1 MCYILNI
8 YNIINIYINKKKTV
22 KHSKMT
28 ENEKK
33 LICEYCGINFKLK
46 KTLHDHQKNS
56 IKCLK
61 KQGKNIIIHK
71 CNNCEKEFKGDD
83 AYRRHIN
90 KCYEIPIT
98 YGCIYKIEPIVEHN
112 KYEIYFGST
121 KQNIE
126 MRFNFHHFHYNK
138 YINKD
143 ENYSYFSCYK
153 LFDKYGIDNCNIEI
167 VEKLENT
174 TKNKLLKQ
182 ENYYINTYYN
192 VNEQNA
198 YRSLDDDKQ
207 YYENYRIENKEKIKE
222 RNQNYYENNKEKIL
236 QQQKE
241 KRDNMT
247 EEERKQYLQH
257 RKETR
262 NAEQE
267 KETKSKLEKCQY
279 CNKEVR
285 HDHINEHY
293 NSNECRLARG
303 EELIIYKCEYC
314 DNEFSS
320 NSMYLKHKYKCN
332 KTQIL
337 TIHTDE
343 KTCIF
348 YKIYNKNNKNEYVV
362 FYTHDDI
369 KKAIRTD
376 RYDYKKYLENKE
388 IKQSKKP
395 NIKCE
400 FIEKNNGIDEC
411 EYEIIEE
418 HKYKTTGNIGDDKKY
433 CNNILKKYN

>member
-1 MCYILNI
+1 MTE
-8 YNIINIYINKKKTV
+8 KKKV
-22 KHSKMT
+22 
-28 ENEKK
+28 ECPYCKK
-33 LICEYCGINFKLK
+33 LLNYDYKKKIHEETNDCRKSRGLDTIQYKCNKCNEIFGCKKNYDRHIFKCS
-46 KTLHDHQKNS
+46 D
-56 IKCLK
+56 C
-61 KQGKNIIIHK
+61 III
-71 CNNCEKEFKGDD
+71 KGF
-83 AYRRHIN
+83 
-90 KCYEIPIT
+90 
-98 YGCIYKIEPIVEHN
+98 IYKIEPNIKLDENDV
-112 KYEIYFGST
+112 YYGST
-121 KQNIE
+121 TYKTVKQRYKIHCDN
-126 MRFNFHHFHYNK
+126 YKK
-138 YINKD
+138 YLNND
-143 ENYSYFSCYK
+143 EYDYCSCFI
-153 LFDKYGIDNCNIEI
+153 LFDKYGLNNCNVFELEEI
-167 VEKLENT
+167 NNTSFKIKEKEKEYFDIYPNINIRKPTKSLE
-174 TKNKLLKQ
+174 
-182 ENYYINTYYN
+182 
-192 VNEQNA
+192 
-198 YRSLDDDKQ
+198 DDKK
-207 YYENYRIENKEKIKE
+207 YHENYRKENRDNILKI
-222 RNQNYYENNKEKIL
+222 NHNYYENNKEKIL

-247 EEERKQYLQH
+247 ENERAQYLQH

-262 NAEQE
+262 NAKQE

-285 HDHINEHY
+285 HDHINDHY

-314 DNEFSS
+314 DNEFFS

-332 KTQIL
+332 KTQTS

>member
-1 MCYILNI
+1 
-8 YNIINIYINKKKTV
+8 
-22 KHSKMT
+22 MT
-28 ENEKK
+28 EDEKK

-332 KTQIL
+332 KTQTL
-337 TIHTDE
+337 TIHIDE